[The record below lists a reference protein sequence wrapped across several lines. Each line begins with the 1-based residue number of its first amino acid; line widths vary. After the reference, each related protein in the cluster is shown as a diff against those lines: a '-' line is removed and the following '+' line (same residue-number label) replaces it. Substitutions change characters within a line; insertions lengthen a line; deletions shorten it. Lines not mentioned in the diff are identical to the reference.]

1 MNSNNLLKTTKEK
14 LTMKRQSMQQFI
26 ENNFT
31 GKSKDKLLKYYKQ
44 ACHLDYM
51 ENQDYHKEY
60 RKKYYQEH
68 KEELKEYHK
77 KYYQEHKDNYKEYS
91 KRYREKHKEEVN
103 KCRKAEKNK

>member
-68 KEELKEYHK
+68 K
-77 KYYQEHKDNYKEYS
+77 DNYKEYS

>member
-1 MNSNNLLKTTKEK
+1 
-14 LTMKRQSMQQFI
+14 MKKQSMQQFI

-31 GKSKDKLLKYYKQ
+31 GENKDKLLKYYKE
-44 ACHLDYM
+44 ACHLDHM

-60 RKKYYQEH
+60 R
-68 KEELKEYHK
+68 K

-103 KCRKAEKNK
+103 KRGKDEKKQIIHLFYQIIHSEKLTPVV